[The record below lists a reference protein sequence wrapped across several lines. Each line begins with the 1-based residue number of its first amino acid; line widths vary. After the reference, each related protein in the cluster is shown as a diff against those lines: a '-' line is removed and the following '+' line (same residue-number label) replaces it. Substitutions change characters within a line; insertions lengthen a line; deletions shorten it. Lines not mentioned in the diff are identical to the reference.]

1 MILVAKNVLANTHQL
16 KKETGWLSE
25 TPCWAA
31 PGMFPIHLS
40 AGLVAK

>member
-1 MILVAKNVLANTHQL
+1 MVLATKSVLANTHQL

-25 TPCWAA
+25 TPCRAA
-31 PGMFPIHLS
+31 PGLFPVHLS